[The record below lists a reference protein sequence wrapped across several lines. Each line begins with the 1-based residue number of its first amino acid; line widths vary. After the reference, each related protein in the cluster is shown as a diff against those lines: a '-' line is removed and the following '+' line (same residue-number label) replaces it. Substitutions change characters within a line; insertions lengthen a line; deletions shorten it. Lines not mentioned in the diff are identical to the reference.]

1 MPSTTRR
8 SGVPASGVWSLLW
21 NYGAKYAQT
30 MAWTVRLESG
40 AGLQDVLSGCERFR
54 QRAAIN
60 QPPTSYRVPLRM
72 NFAFPTPVRRSAL
85 AIAGFFLS
93 ITALSWVTF
102 DRIKYIYLESG
113 KAGLAGKALAG
124 LTAADAGL
132 LVLAATTGIGVL
144 AFGFRN
150 RALARLFAGEHP
162 RWLYLVTAVL
172 LVWLGHA
179 VLAPGLLV
187 TGDAGTHVARVSHL
201 AAALRGGDSLYWDNY
216 FFGGSTLLQ
225 FTGPLFH
232 WLAAATTLAVGD
244 ATEAIKLVASLAR
257 ALAALFAY
265 LLVRN
270 IGIGRSAACLTAIVY
285 GGSFQIT
292 YMESIRSSFP
302 QLINFAAM
310 PAILFGIECCWA
322 RPAFFGPA
330 AAGIALAA
338 ICLIGC
344 HQPTAMIFAGYAA
357 VFVAA
362 RIAMDRRRLSA
373 LPALLGA
380 AVATALGSCFFLLP
394 FALERGMT
402 ADNFATGSLL
412 GLALPT
418 ADEIRI
424 FLVWGSAGQGPK
436 YGTYLGL
443 PMLLLCGAGGVFAA
457 FGLGSLAQRRVWLL
471 FFGLALVSL
480 VVRGAYVRQ
489 VTFTL
494 LFLACASGMAAE
506 MLTVALPRWRALPL
520 LLFAAVLLDEA
531 PLAIQPWTRDDMR
544 GIVAAADSLAQRTAT
559 SRVMEVWY
567 WDGKPQVS
575 VGPDSSP
582 LAYARIQ
589 MLSGPHKQ
597 DATPAHNAAVTV
609 LKIAEADLKASGA
622 LGGTARDLLAI
633 ANIGWVV
640 GTGAT
645 APGLPAGFVQT
656 TPDPVIG
663 SYWRIPEAT
672 PFLVSARLEQ
682 AERPA
687 SFGVAP
693 FWNVSFDTDTGEA
706 ANATRA
712 VETFYANMGVNL
724 ATRQV
729 RTFILPAIPAGPDWQ
744 FQAAGAPTARLRA
757 YSVEPGRVSLDLESD
772 RPGFVR
778 LAHPY
783 AATVHVRR
791 DGVPIAAT
799 GDIASMIV
807 LPIHAGTNVIV
818 VTGKPSLL
826 RQISLGI
833 TCVTAIAMAALLGA
847 GAAGRYRAW
856 ASGVR

>member
-244 ATEAIKLVASLAR
+244 ATEAIKVVVSLAR
-257 ALAALFAY
+257 SVAALFIF
-265 LLVRN
+265 LLVRKL
-270 IGIGRSAACLTAIVY
+270 GAGRPAACLTALFY
-285 GGSFQIT
+285 GGAFQLT
-292 YMESIRSSFP
+292 YMEVVRSSFP

-310 PAILFGIECCWA
+310 PAVLYGIECLWV
-322 RPAFFGPA
+322 RPTLLGRP

-338 ICLIGC
+338 ICLIGS

-357 VFVAA
+357 LFVTA
-362 RIAMDRRRLSA
+362 RIAMDRNRLA
-373 LPALLGA
+373 AIPGLLGA
-380 AVATALGSCFFLLP
+380 AAAVALGSCFFLLP
-394 FALERGMT
+394 FAMERGMT
-402 ADNFATGSLL
+402 ADNFSTGSLI
-412 GLALPT
+412 GLALPAVAT
-418 ADEIRI
+418 LRT
-424 FLVWGSAGQGPK
+424 FVVWGSAGEGAE
-436 YGTYLGL
+436 YATYLGL
-443 PMLLLCGAGGVFAA
+443 PMLLCLAAGGALTVARRGA
-457 FGLGSLAQRRVWLL
+457 VGLQQAWVLV
-471 FFGLALVSL
+471 FGLALLSL
-480 VVRGAYVRQ
+480 FVRGAYVRHA
-489 VTFTL
+489 TFTL
-494 LFLACASGMAAE
+494 LFLCVAAGLGVE
-506 MLTVALPRWRALPL
+506 MILNAAPRRRVLPL
-520 LLFAAVLLDEA
+520 LLFAVVVLDSA
-531 PLAIQPWTRDDMR
+531 PLAIQPWTRSDLHA
-544 GIVAAADSLAQRTAT
+544 IVAAGDHLAQRAAT
-559 SRVMEVWY
+559 SRILEVWY
-567 WDGKPQVS
+567 SSGHPDVS

-582 LAYARIQ
+582 FAYARVQ

-597 DATPAHNAAVTV
+597 DATPAHNAGAAI
-609 LKIAEADLKASGA
+609 LKVAAADLKAT
-622 LGGTARDLLAI
+622 GTLSNSTRGLLAL
-633 ANIGWVV
+633 ANIGWIV
-640 GTGAT
+640 GTGPT
-645 APGLPAGFVQT
+645 KPGLPAAFGDT
-656 TPDPVIG
+656 LLDPLLG

-672 PFLVSARLEQ
+672 PFVVSGKLEL
-682 AERPA
+682 ADRPA
-687 SFGVAP
+687 SFDVAP
-693 FWNVSFDTDTGEA
+693 FWNTTFGDATAETREA
-706 ANATRA
+706 LDAVKRFATQMEADPAAHRA
-712 VETFYANMGVNL
+712 RVLLV
-724 ATRQV
+724 
-729 RTFILPAIPAGPDWQ
+729 PAIPDGEEWQ
-744 FQAAGAPTARLRA
+744 PRTEAPRLVRPLV
-757 YSVEPGRVSLDLESD
+757 YKVEPGRVTLSLESD
-772 RPGFVR
+772 RPGFIR
-778 LAHPY
+778 LVHPM
-783 AATVHVRR
+783 AASISVSR
-791 DGVPIAAT
+791 DGVPVQAIA
-799 GDIASMIV
+799 DVESLIV
-807 LPIHAGTNVIV
+807 LPIHAGTNDIV
-818 VTGKPSLL
+818 VTAAPSLL
-826 RQISLGI
+826 RRISLWL
-833 TCVTAIAMAALLGA
+833 AIATVALLALRLCA
-847 GAAGRYRAW
+847 GTRQRPEN
-856 ASGVR
+856 